1 MSLGKSEKQTSFRT
15 TEELWQQFKII
26 CTAEGT
32 AVSRKLNQIISNYV
46 TQNKVNVRTTIG
58 VDLSKSVNGQQKT
71 PSVVH

>member
-32 AVSRKLNQIISNYV
+32 AVSRKLNQIISDYV

-58 VDLSKSVNGQQKT
+58 VDLSKSINGQRNT
-71 PSVVH
+71 PTIAN

>member
-15 TEELWQQFKII
+15 TDELWQQFIII

-71 PSVVH
+71 PSVVN